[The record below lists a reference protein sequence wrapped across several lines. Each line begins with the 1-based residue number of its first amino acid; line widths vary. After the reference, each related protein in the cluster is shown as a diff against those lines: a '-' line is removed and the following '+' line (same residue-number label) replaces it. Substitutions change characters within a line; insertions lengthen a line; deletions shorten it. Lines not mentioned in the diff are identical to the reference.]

1 MEEKHE
7 FALTDYKF
15 FSYSTNITGD
25 QREHFTSVD
34 ACQEANITISMFAL
48 NSSHYPKKER
58 TARRER
64 GRNNNQLLQHGYLS
78 NAIMPLTMRR
88 NLLRIISR
96 ARF

>member
-7 FALTDYKF
+7 FTLTDYKF

-34 ACQEANITISMFAL
+34 ACQEANITIPMFAL
-48 NSSHYPKKER
+48 NSSHCPKK
-58 TARRER
+58 ARREW

-96 ARF
+96 ARL